1 MWTSSSRALISR
13 RSRISRRGCMKQWLE
28 TREVLDFLARVRA
41 EGKRAALATVV
52 RVRGSA
58 YSHEGAKLVVAEDGS
73 TAGNVSGGCLE
84 QDVREVALQVIR
96 KGEPELRSYCSS
108 ADEIAAWD
116 LGVGCEGQVDVF
128 VELAEARARERE
140 LLNGRRA
147 FVVCTLLD
155 GKRETGNGKGLVVT
169 ADGAEG
175 NLGSADL
182 NRKATTRAREL
193 LETGESGT
201 HEISGRSVFFDA
213 LVPPPHL
220 VILGAGDDARPL
232 VRFAAEIGFRVV
244 VVDRRPGYLT
254 ADRFPAA
261 AALIQSAGNEL
272 DAVLPLDAECYAV
285 VMNHNFADDQAYV
298 RALLKAPVAYVGMLG
313 PRQRTERIL
322 RNLSAEGST
331 DEGRVYGPVGLDIG
345 TDGAEQVALAV
356 IAEIL
361 AVRSGRRARSLRERR
376 AAIHAPTD

>member
-1 MWTSSSRALISR
+1 
-13 RSRISRRGCMKQWLE
+13 MKQWLE

-58 YSHEGAKLVVAEDGS
+58 YRHEGAKLVVAEDGR

-96 KGEPELRSYCSS
+96 TGDPELRNYCSS

-128 VELAEARARERE
+128 VEPAEARPRER
-140 LLNGRRA
+140 A
-147 FVVCTLLD
+147 LLD
-155 GKRETGNGKGLVVT
+155 ERRSFVGCGLIAGKGERTGKGKRLVVT
-169 ADGAEG
+169 GDGAEG
-175 NLGSADL
+175 DLGSKDL
-182 NRKATTRAREL
+182 NARATAQAREV
-193 LETGESGT
+193 LETGESGI
-201 HEISGRSVFFDA
+201 HEIAGRSVFFDV
-213 LVPPPHL
+213 LVPPPQL
-220 VILGAGDDARPL
+220 VVLGAGDDARPL
-232 VRFAAEIGFRVV
+232 VRFAADVGFRVV

-254 ADRFPAA
+254 VERFPAA
-261 AALIQSAGNEL
+261 AALVKSAGDEL
-272 DAVLPLDAECYAV
+272 GEALSLDAECYAV
-285 VMNHNFADDQAYV
+285 VMNHNFADDQAYL
-298 RALLKAPVAYVGMLG
+298 RALLKAPVAYIGMLG
-313 PRQRTERIL
+313 PRQRTERIF
-322 RNLSAEGST
+322 RNLAVERPM
-331 DEGRVYGPVGLDIG
+331 DEARVYGPVGLDIG

-376 AAIHAPTD
+376 AAIHASSD

>member
-1 MWTSSSRALISR
+1 
-13 RSRISRRGCMKQWLE
+13 MKQWLE
-28 TREVLDFLARVRA
+28 TREVLDFLHVARTA
-41 EGKRAALATVV
+41 GTRAALATVV

-58 YSHEGAKLVVAEDGS
+58 YRHEGAKLAVAEDGR

-96 KGEPELRSYCSS
+96 KGEPELRNYCSS

-128 VELAEARARERE
+128 VEAADARPRERE
-140 LLNGRRA
+140 LLDGREPFAVATIVGMRDA
-147 FVVCTLLD
+147 GCGMRLIVALD
-155 GKRETGNGKGLVVT
+155 RV
-169 ADGAEG
+169 DGD
-175 NLGSADL
+175 LGSRDL
-182 NRKATTRAREL
+182 NRAATARAREL
-193 LETGESGT
+193 LETGESGIQ
-201 HEISGRSVFFDA
+201 EIAGRTVFFDV
-213 LVPPPHL
+213 LVPPPQL
-220 VILGAGDDARPL
+220 VVLGAGDDARPL
-232 VRFAAEIGFRVV
+232 VRFAAEVGFRVV

-261 AALIQSAGNEL
+261 AALVQSAGDEL
-272 DAVLPLDAECYAV
+272 EDALPLDAECYAV

-298 RALLKAPVAYVGMLG
+298 RALLKAPVAYVGILG